1 MTLRRPFERSLVAA
15 VLVLAL
21 GAAANPVTAQ
31 QGFQTTE
38 VAPGLYSFGNGFVY
52 NAFMVTDD
60 GVIVMD
66 SINEEFATASL
77 AAIREVTDKPIIYDI
92 HDLESLRWQREP
104 DQYELNAFG
113 MSDGWVHVSDP
124 CR

>member
-1 MTLRRPFERSLVAA
+1 MTLRRPFERSLVTA

-21 GAAANPVTAQ
+21 SAVGGPVTAQ

-38 VAPGLYSFGNGFVY
+38 VAPGLYSFGNGGVY

-66 SINEEFATASL
+66 SVNEGFATASL
-77 AAIREVTDKPIIYDI
+77 AAIREVKRCAGQY
-92 HDLESLRWQREP
+92 HLEVRVLDDRELECLP
-104 DQYELNAFG
+104 ELFLPG
-113 MSDGWVHVSDP
+113 MLLELTPQAG
-124 CR
+124 